1 MTHVGY
7 LLAGWGVVAVTISIY
22 SWLLVQRGKRL
33 AARVPEA
40 RQRWMS
46 SDDDAHLG
54 ES

>member
-7 LLAGWGVVAVTISIY
+7 LIAGWGVVAAVMTTY

-33 AARVPEA
+33 AARVPET

-46 SDDDAHLG
+46 SDDAAHLG